1 MQQGIIGKRRSSL
14 ICYYRALDA
23 REVDPS
29 AETKSRQLIA
39 SKDRSRKKARVLV
52 ADTANYLSPV
62 IRGLLEEAKV
72 RDLFKLEVTA

>member
-23 REVDPS
+23 WEVDPS